1 MNSTQ
6 ELGKWW
12 TQEIVTARDSGRRD
26 DVRLLA
32 SVVLVM
38 NTNYFAQ
45 LASEPSLSMAL
56 QQAGLS
62 ISQNSCP
69 KRNCSDLE

>member
-6 ELGKWW
+6 ELGEWW
-12 TQEIVTARDSGRRD
+12 TQEIVTARD

-45 LASEPSLSMAL
+45 VASEPSLAMAL

-62 ISQNSCP
+62 ISQKSCP
-69 KRNCSDLE
+69 KKNCSDLE